1 MHTKAGAQASEKTS
15 AASPAGPD
23 QGGSGRRS
31 RLVGALSNRNLQSLA
46 LVPAIVVAGIVGTIV
61 SPAFLSQ
68 INIFNNIIAF
78 SAALGILVI
87 AESIVLLGGYFDLS
101 LQSTVG
107 FSVVLFMFLST
118 PSASGKPGLGLP
130 PVVAALITLA
140 AVVLIGLFNGVV
152 ISVLN
157 LNAFIV
163 TLAMLILLQGLTLG
177 ISNGQ
182 TYITVP
188 NWVLFL
194 GAGEVLGIPI
204 QAVIFVVSFALAA
217 FFMRFV
223 PTGRAIYALGGSKVA
238 ARAAGI
244 KVRRLSI
251 GLFLFGSLM
260 AMFAGILLV
269 GQVASVPSN
278 LGTNM
283 IFTVFAAAVLGG
295 IDLNG
300 GRGSVLGAALGVL
313 LLAVIQNILT
323 LSQVPSF
330 WINAAY
336 GGIIVIALLIGRL
349 SPLRGRAP
357 RAV

>member
-1 MHTKAGAQASEKTS
+1 MKMVEHTASNITARVDATSDATPAAKTN
-15 AASPAGPD
+15 
-23 QGGSGRRS
+23 
-31 RLVGALSNRNLQSLA
+31 LVTNMLANRNLQSLA
-46 LVPAIVVAGIVGTIV
+46 LIPVIIVVMIAGALI
-61 SPAFLSQ
+61 SPAFLTPV
-68 INIFNNIIAF
+68 NLFNNILAF

-87 AESIVLLGGYFDLS
+87 AESIILIGGYFDLS

-107 FSVVLFMFLST
+107 FSIVLFMFLST
-118 PSASGKPGLGLP
+118 DGASGKPGIGLP
-130 PVVAALITLA
+130 IWLAALIA
-140 AVVLIGLFNGVV
+140 IGAVIVIGLFNGVV
-152 ISVLN
+152 VSVLN

-182 TYITVP
+182 TYVQVP
-188 NWVLFL
+188 EFILYL
-194 GAGEVLGIPI
+194 GSGDILGIPI
-204 QAVIFVVSFALAA
+204 QAVIFVASFALAA
-217 FFMRFV
+217 LFMKYA
-223 PTGRAIYALGGSKVA
+223 PTGRAIYALGGSKMA
-238 ARAAGI
+238 AQAAGI
-244 KVRRLSI
+244 KVKRLSI
-251 GLFLFGSLM
+251 GLFIFGSLL
-260 AMFAGILLV
+260 AMLAGVLLV

-313 LLAVIQNILT
+313 LLAIIQNILT

-336 GGIIVIALLIGRL
+336 GGIIVIALLVGRL
-349 SPLRGRAP
+349 SPLRGQGRTA
-357 RAV
+357 

>member
-1 MHTKAGAQASEKTS
+1 MPTSQVSTIDKAVVPPT
-15 AASPAGPD
+15 
-23 QGGSGRRS
+23 S
-31 RLVGALSNRNLQSLA
+31 RLRRLLAHRSLQSLA
-46 LVPAIVVAGIVGTIV
+46 LVPVIIIAMIVGSAI
-61 SPAFLSQ
+61 SPAFLTPV
-68 INIFNNIIAF
+68 NIFSNIIAF

-87 AESIVLLGGYFDLS
+87 AESIILIGGYFDLS

-107 FSVVLFMFLST
+107 FSVVLLMFLST
-118 PSASGKPGLGLP
+118 DPATGKPGIGLP
-130 PVVAALITLA
+130 LWASLLIVIAVVVA
-140 AVVLIGLFNGVV
+140 IGLFNGLVV
-152 ISVLN
+152 SKLN

-182 TYITVP
+182 TYVQVP
-188 NWVLFL
+188 DFVVYL
-194 GAGEVLGIPI
+194 GSGDIAGIPV

-217 FFMRFV
+217 LFMKYV
-223 PTGRAIYALGGSKVA
+223 ATGRAIYALGGSKLA

-244 KVRRLSI
+244 KVTRLSI
-251 GLFLFGSLM
+251 SLFVFGGLM
-260 AMFAGILLV
+260 AFLAGLLLV

-278 LGTNM
+278 LGNNM

-300 GRGSVLGAALGVL
+300 GRGSVVGAALGVL

-336 GGIIVIALLIGRL
+336 GGIIVIALLVGRL
-349 SPLRGRAP
+349 SPLRGRATTD
-357 RAV
+357 